1 MVVLSIEGSQVGE
14 EVSKNICSYFE
25 AFLIRQV
32 GKLAVK
38 RSKLDKRG
46 STFLTDPK
54 NTHLK
59 RFSPDSLTLTDTD
72 TSSGVNLLVELGVA
86 SRKAL
91 AEIRKAR
98 RIMTE
103 IVGNFE
109 PGEIISSQKDY
120 VYSRNLSKM
129 DLAIKLLDKEVVRR
143 PRCLKKDD
151 PILVAFIDKVNSFP
165 NPPVVLSSKEDV
177 LYCEEIPGKNVQRS
191 PKIFKEFIIDLISN
205 DKFAMRSHSKYDTY
219 LKWAMNTR
227 ELLNVILHLD
237 LRIAKQNKEKD
248 LYSWLRCYISES
260 DSNTTIVKLLNYYKY
275 WDPNK
280 YYEEYED
287 VYGDVL
293 FELESSSFI
302 ALSDQSE
309 QDKRMRLDAIDF
321 FETGKDINTG
331 EMKEW
336 FKEMKERMKEKIK
349 KQNAEF
355 LVSQFRTRV
364 EISGSKTNFIIDGI
378 SS

>member
-1 MVVLSIEGSQVGE
+1 
-14 EVSKNICSYFE
+14 
-25 AFLIRQV
+25 
-32 GKLAVK
+32 
-38 RSKLDKRG
+38 
-46 STFLTDPK
+46 
-54 NTHLK
+54 
-59 RFSPDSLTLTDTD
+59 
-72 TSSGVNLLVELGVA
+72 
-86 SRKAL
+86 
-91 AEIRKAR
+91 
-98 RIMTE
+98 
-103 IVGNFE
+103 
-109 PGEIISSQKDY
+109 
-120 VYSRNLSKM
+120 M

-143 PRCLKKDD
+143 PKCLKKDD
-151 PILVAFIDKVNSFP
+151 PTLVAFLAKVNSFP
-165 NPPVVLSSKEDV
+165 NPPIAVLNIGNALIFEVLPGENHYRVSEVFKAFVV
-177 LYCEEIPGKNVQRS
+177 
-191 PKIFKEFIIDLISN
+191 DLVSN
-205 DKFAMRSHSKYDTY
+205 DNFAMRSHAKYDIF
-219 LKWAMNTR
+219 LEGGMKTR
-227 ELLNVILHLD
+227 DLLNFILHSD
-237 LRIAKQNKEKD
+237 LRDAKQNRDKD

>member
-14 EVSKNICSYFE
+14 EVCKNICSFFE
-25 AFLIRQV
+25 AFLVRQV

-54 NTHLK
+54 NSHLK
-59 RFSPDSLTLTDTD
+59 RFTPDSLTLTDTD
-72 TSSGVNLLVELGVA
+72 TSSGVNLLVGLGIA

-91 AEIRKAR
+91 TEIRKAR
-98 RIMTE
+98 RIIKE

-109 PGEIISSQKDY
+109 PGEIFSSQRDY
-120 VYSRNLSKM
+120 VYSRSLSKM

-143 PRCLKKDD
+143 PKCLKKDD
-151 PILVAFIDKVNSFP
+151 PTLVAFLAKINSFP
-165 NPPVVLSSKEDV
+165 NPPFAVLNIGNALIFEVLPGENHYRVSEVFKGFVV
-177 LYCEEIPGKNVQRS
+177 
-191 PKIFKEFIIDLISN
+191 DLVSN
-205 DKFAMRSHSKYDTY
+205 DNFAMRSHAKYDIY
-219 LKWAMNTR
+219 LKGGMKTR
-227 ELLNVILHLD
+227 DLLNFILHSD
-237 LRIAKQNKEKD
+237 LRDAKQNRDKD

-309 QDKRMRLDAIDF
+309 QDKRIRLDAIDF

>member
-1 MVVLSIEGSQVGE
+1 MVVLSIEGSHVGE
-14 EVSKNICSYFE
+14 VESKNICSYLE

-46 STFLTDPK
+46 TTFLNDPK
-54 NTHLK
+54 NSYLK
-59 RFSPDSLTLTDTD
+59 RFSPDDLTITD
-72 TSSGVNLLVELGVA
+72 TSSGVNLLVDLGIA

-91 AEIRKAR
+91 AAIRKAR
-98 RIMTE
+98 RTINE
-103 IVGNFE
+103 FAGSLE
-109 PGEIISSQKDY
+109 PGEIFSSQKDY
-120 VYSRNLSKM
+120 VFSRSLAKM

-143 PRCLKKDD
+143 PKCLKKDD
-151 PILVAFIDKVNSFP
+151 PALVAFIAKVKSIP
-165 NPPVVLSSKEDV
+165 NPPVALLNIGDALIFEVM
-177 LYCEEIPGKNVQRS
+177 PGENEYRVS
-191 PKIFKEFIIDLISN
+191 IVFKEFIVDLVSN
-205 DKFAMRSHSKYDTY
+205 DNFAMRSHAKYDIY
-219 LKWAMNTR
+219 LKGGMKTR
-227 ELLNVILHLD
+227 DLLNFILRSD
-237 LRIAKQNKEKD
+237 LRVAKQNRETD

-280 YYEEYED
+280 YYGEFED

-309 QDKRMRLDAIDF
+309 QDKRMRTDIIDF
-321 FETGKDINTG
+321 FETGKVINTA

-336 FKEMKERMKEKIK
+336 FIEMKERMKEKIK

-355 LVSQFRTRV
+355 LASKFRSRV
-364 EISGSKTNFIIDGI
+364 EMSGGKTNFIIDGI